1 MKSLTLIS
9 SKLVFLWL
17 RLYHMEM
24 LTYVTSD
31 IDAQIQRN
39 KERIADGVLP
49 WQFEIRLRE
58 YENLKQIR
66 ECVDLILETVL
77 LGLFIDCCVS
87 Y

>member
-24 LTYVTSD
+24 LTYVISD
-31 IDAQIQRN
+31 IDAQIERN

-66 ECVDLILETVL
+66 E
-77 LGLFIDCCVS
+77 
-87 Y
+87 